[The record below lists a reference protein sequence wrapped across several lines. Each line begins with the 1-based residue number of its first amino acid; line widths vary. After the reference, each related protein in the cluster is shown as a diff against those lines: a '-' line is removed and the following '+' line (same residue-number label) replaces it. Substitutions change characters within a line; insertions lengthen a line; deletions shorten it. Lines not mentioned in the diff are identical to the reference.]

1 MGSKR
6 VGLARTQAL
15 VENLKR
21 SINLASTTL
30 TSLNNITGIVRLA
43 TQLNATQTAGSSA
56 TELNDGFIVR
66 VDSAN
71 DSHKAKLFVAEYAG
85 QFCFVCNVDDAQDF
99 VLRNNDDDATL
110 ATIGEGKSVIC
121 VATAAGDNWVAITL

>member
-43 TQLNATQTAGSSA
+43 TQLNAVQTAGSSA

-71 DSHKAKLFVAEYAG
+71 NAHKAKLFVAEYAG

-99 VLRNNDDDATL
+99 VLRNNADDGTL